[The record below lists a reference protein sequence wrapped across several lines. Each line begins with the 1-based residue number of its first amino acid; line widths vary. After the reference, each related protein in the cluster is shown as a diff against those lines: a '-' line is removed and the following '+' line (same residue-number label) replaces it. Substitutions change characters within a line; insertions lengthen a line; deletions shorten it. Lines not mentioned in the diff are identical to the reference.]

1 MSNKPM
7 SNTNPTST
15 EALCRHV
22 TVVIDNGQYTC
33 ISCGQVGAKA
43 LDQKVFSFNHGVCRP
58 LHIKTYTRAK
68 RFSKI
73 VSSVVNRENVP
84 IDDSLLKVLKGGIEP
99 ENVYEIFRSAVVDS
113 KLRKPYLNAVAYWV
127 ASGRCVEGD
136 HPSQR
141 ELDHYAHL
149 FENIYFARA
158 RLRFA
163 SPNFP
168 YLTVLSFMVDDNPD
182 ASPGMKF
189 FMRFHRRLRCE
200 VRYSRYLDH
209 YKKCVAYIK
218 KHDRYC

>member
-1 MSNKPM
+1 
-7 SNTNPTST
+7 
-15 EALCRHV
+15 
-22 TVVIDNGQYTC
+22 
-33 ISCGQVGAKA
+33 
-43 LDQKVFSFNHGVCRP
+43 VFSFNHGVCRP

-84 IDDSLLKVLKGGIEP
+84 IDDSLLASLRPSKGAAIVP
-99 ENVYEIFRSAVVDS
+99 EDVYEIFRSAVVRPDS
-113 KLRKPYLNAVAYWV
+113 GLRKPYLHAVAYWV
-127 ASGRCVEGD
+127 ASGRGVEGD

-158 RLRFA
+158 RLRLA

-168 YLTVLSFMVDDNPD
+168 YLTVMSFMVDDNPD

-209 YKKCVAYIK
+209 YKKCVSYIK